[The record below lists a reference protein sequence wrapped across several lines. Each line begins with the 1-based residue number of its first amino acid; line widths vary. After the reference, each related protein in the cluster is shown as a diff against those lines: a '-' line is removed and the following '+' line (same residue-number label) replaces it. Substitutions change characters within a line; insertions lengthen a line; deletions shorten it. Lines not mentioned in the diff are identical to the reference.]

1 MNTTQK
7 RKILERIAT
16 IECDVNALKNAR
28 LEIAVSGYAS
38 ATLASSGGS
47 KSYTRLDLDKITT
60 LINELQQEMRQLR
73 KLLKNES
80 DIMPQ
85 SIAIRYS

>member
-28 LEIAVSGYAS
+28 LEIAVNGYAS

-60 LINELQQEMRQLR
+60 LINVL
-73 KLLKNES
+73 
-80 DIMPQ
+80 
-85 SIAIRYS
+85 

>member
-28 LEIAVSGYAS
+28 LEIAVNGYAS

-60 LINELQQEMRQLR
+60 LINELQKEMRQLR

-80 DIMPQ
+80 GIAPE
-85 SIAIRYS
+85 SIVTIYS

>member
-28 LEIAVSGYAS
+28 LEIAVNGYAS

-60 LINELQQEMRQLR
+60 LINEL
-73 KLLKNES
+73 
-80 DIMPQ
+80 
-85 SIAIRYS
+85 